1 MWYNKKLIY
10 SIKIIRLKHEL
21 AHVMGIRKVN
31 LSCYKSDIL
40 TRPIKA
46 FHEEILIKVILILYS
61 LETGRI
67 HCINPPVQLNNKL
80 MIKHLS

>member
-1 MWYNKKLIY
+1 LLDHV
-10 SIKIIRLKHEL
+10 SVL
-21 AHVMGIRKVN
+21 ALSLVDHVSVLA
-31 LSCYKSDIL
+31 LSLVDHVSVLALSLVDP
-40 TRPIKA
+40 RPIKA

-67 HCINPPVQLNNKL
+67 HCINPPVQLSNKL